1 MLHRPGVTHFS
12 ISVQDRTL
20 IYTLFL
26 TERLRLSLALEN
38 AVWPNPDWNKKNI
51 RMKETVRDHKAYT
64 RNPSINITTKYTL
77 VTSSA
82 QDTKLDNHQ
91 HRYYLTIEHSAYD

>member
-1 MLHRPGVTHFS
+1 M
-12 ISVQDRTL
+12 ISVLQMSVSA
-20 IYTLFL
+20 
-26 TERLRLSLALEN
+26 SLHFQETKLEN